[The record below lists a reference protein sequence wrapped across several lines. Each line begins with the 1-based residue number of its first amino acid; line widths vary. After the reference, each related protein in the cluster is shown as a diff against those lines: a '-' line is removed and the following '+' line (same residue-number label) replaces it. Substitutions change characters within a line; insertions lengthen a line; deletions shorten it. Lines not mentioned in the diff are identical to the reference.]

1 MDERDQYISI
11 RGARVHNLKNIDIDI
26 PRDKLVVVTGVS
38 GSGKSSLAFD
48 TIFAEG
54 QRRYIESLSSYARQ
68 FLEQMQKPDVDHIEG
83 VPPTIAIEQ
92 RTTTASPRSTVATVT
107 EIYDYLRLLFAK
119 LGTPHCPKCGQEVA
133 RQSAEEIMER
143 VMQISLGARLMLL
156 APVVRGK
163 KGEHKEVFESMRK
176 EGFVRARV
184 DGLLV
189 DITQPIKLRRYKTH
203 TIEAMVDRLIMKE
216 DIESRLYDSIRT
228 CLEVGEGIMIV
239 SQEKTVGSKRYA
251 VSSKKAPTPYFLLP
265 TGNWQ
270 DTLYSQRYAC
280 RQCGT
285 GLEEPTP
292 RLFSFNSPYGACQS
306 CEGLGY
312 RLEFD
317 PELIIPDKSLTL
329 RQGAIHALKDWGT
342 RTDSYYERLLMSASG
357 GFLKE
362 MDTPFK
368 KLSRETRQAILYGG
382 EVLPSGQRGRG
393 RSPDLPSSSGQ
404 ETRSYPGEGF
414 RGAIP
419 LLREWY
425 STTESDSV
433 RTRLESYMCEQT
445 CESCKGT
452 RLRPEALAVGIGGKN
467 IGEIVKLDV
476 YRALSA
482 LSEFQD
488 LFSPPQ
494 AGEKKRI
501 AGEILKEITS
511 RLRFMIELG
520 LGYLTL
526 DRISTTLSG
535 GEAQRLRLASQVGS
549 GLVGVCYVLDEPTIG
564 LHARDG
570 QRLISTLKALR
581 DLGNTVL
588 VVEHDEETIRNA
600 DHIIDLGPGAGD
612 RGGRVVSQGP
622 LEEIIQRDASLT
634 ASYLKGELKIE
645 IPPRRRKIGWDN
657 CIEIKEARENNLK
670 SIDVKIPLGVFVC
683 VTGVSGSGKSTLVD
697 QILHKALARALY
709 RSNVRPGAHERI
721 LGIEKIDK
729 VIEIDQSPIGRT
741 PRSNP
746 ATYTGV
752 FTHIRQAFAQT
763 REARVRGYGPGRF
776 SFNVKGGRCQGCE
789 GQGIKRLEMHFLPDT
804 YVTCDQCKGKRYNR
818 ETLEI
823 TYREKNIADV
833 LAMRIE
839 EAHELFRNIPKIERT
854 LRTLKEVGLGYITLG
869 QPSTT
874 LSGGEAQRVKLSTEL
889 AKAPTG
895 RTLYILDEPTVGLH
909 FADIHNLLNILN
921 RLVDM
926 GNTVIIIEHQMD
938 VVKQADYIID
948 LGPEGGEEGGEVV
961 VAGTP
966 EEVARCK
973 RSYTGVALSRYLS
986 AKNSKAQN

>member
-1 MDERDQYISI
+1 MEQCIFI

-92 RTTTASPRSTVATVT
+92 RTATASPRSTVATVT

-119 LGTPHCPKCGQEVA
+119 LGTPYCPQCGQKVA
-133 RQSAEEIMER
+133 RQSTEEIVER
-143 VMQISLGARLMLL
+143 VMQIAPGTRLMLL
-156 APVVRGK
+156 APVIRGK
-163 KGEHKEVFESMRK
+163 KGEHREVFEAMRK

-189 DITQPIKLRRYKTH
+189 DITQPIKLARYKTH
-203 TIEAMVDRLIMKE
+203 NIEVMVDRLIMKE
-216 DIESRLYDSIRT
+216 DIRSRLYDSIQT

-239 SQEKTVGSKRYA
+239 SREKGKGIRLRRTD
-251 VSSKKAPTPYFLLP
+251 LP
-265 TGNWQ
+265 NLRVRRPEATEWQ
-270 DTLYSQRYAC
+270 DALYSQRYAC
-280 RQCGT
+280 SECGT
-285 GLEEPTP
+285 GLEEPAP
-292 RLFSFNSPYGACQS
+292 RLFSFNSPYGACPS

-317 PELIIPDKSLTL
+317 PDLVVPLKSLSL
-329 RQGAIHALKDWGT
+329 RQGAIHALKDWDT
-342 RTDSYYERLLMSASG
+342 RTDRGYERLLMD
-357 GFLKE
+357 FFPTE

-368 KLSRETRQAILYGG
+368 MLSRETRHAILHGG
-382 EVLPSGQRGRG
+382 RGFEGVLP
-393 RSPDLPSSSGQ
+393 
-404 ETRSYPGEGF
+404 
-414 RGAIP
+414 
-419 LLREWY
+419 LLKDWY
-425 STTESDSV
+425 SRTGRESV
-433 RTRLESYMCEQT
+433 RKRLESYMWEQT
-445 CESCKGT
+445 CEGCKGS
-452 RLRPEALAVGIGGKN
+452 RLRPEALAVKIGDKNVGQVVELDTFKALSTLSGFQNLFLSGGK
-467 IGEIVKLDV
+467 
-476 YRALSA
+476 
-482 LSEFQD
+482 Q
-488 LFSPPQ
+488 
-494 AGEKKRI
+494 RI
-501 AGEILKEITS
+501 AREVLKEITS

-526 DRISTTLSG
+526 NRISTTLSG

-564 LHARDG
+564 LHSRDG
-570 QRLISTLKALR
+570 NRLISTLKALR
-581 DLGNTVL
+581 DLGNTIL
-588 VVEHDEETIRNA
+588 VVEHDEETIRSA

-612 RGGRVVSQGP
+612 RGGRVVSQGT
-622 LEEIIQRDASLT
+622 LEDILQKDGSLT
-634 ASYLKGELKIE
+634 ASYLRGELKIE
-645 IPPRRRKIGWDN
+645 IPSRRRKIDWKN
-657 CIEIKEARENNLK
+657 SIEIKGARENNLK
-670 SIDVKIPLGVFVC
+670 SIDVKFPLGVFCC

-697 QILHKALARALY
+697 QILHRALARAIY
-709 RSNVRPGAHERI
+709 RSNVKPGAYDHI
-721 LGIEKIDK
+721 LGAEKIDK

-752 FTHIRQAFAQT
+752 FTYIRQVFAQT
-763 REARVRGYGPGRF
+763 REARIRGYGQGRF
-776 SFNVKGGRCQGCE
+776 SFNVKGGRCEGCE
-789 GQGIKRLEMHFLPDT
+789 GQGIKRLKMHFLPDT
-804 YVTCDQCKGKRYNR
+804 YVTCDQCKGRRYNR

-823 TYREKNIADV
+823 TYREKNIAEV
-833 LAMRIE
+833 LAMRVE
-839 EAHELFRNIPKIERT
+839 EVYELFKNIPKIERIF
-854 LRTLKEVGLGYITLG
+854 RTLKEVGLGYIALG
-869 QPSTT
+869 QSSTT

-909 FADIHNLLNILN
+909 FADIHNLLKILN

-926 GNTVIIIEHQMD
+926 GNTVIVIEHHLD
-938 VVKQADYIID
+938 VIKQADYIID

-966 EEVARCK
+966 EEVTGYK
-973 RSYTGVALSRYLS
+973 KSYTGMALRRYLPTV
-986 AKNSKAQN
+986 

>member
-1 MDERDQYISI
+1 MEERDQYISI

-26 PRDKLVVVTGVS
+26 PRDRLVVVTGVS

-119 LGTPHCPKCGQEVA
+119 LGTPHCPQCGQEVA
-133 RQSAEEIMER
+133 RQSADEIVER
-143 VMQISLGARLMLL
+143 VSRLAPGTRLMLL
-156 APVVRGK
+156 APVIKGK
-163 KGEHKEVFESMRK
+163 KGEHREVFEAMRK

-189 DITQPIKLRRYKTH
+189 DVTQPIKLSRYKVH
-203 TIEAMVDRLIMKE
+203 NIEIMVDRLIMKE
-216 DIESRLYDSIRT
+216 DIGPRLYDSIQT

-239 SQEKTVGSKRYA
+239 SQECGVRNAEFGISRSASRIPRSTLR
-251 VSSKKAPTPYFLLP
+251 TPHSA
-265 TGNWQ
+265 WQ

-280 RQCGT
+280 RQCSM
-285 GLEEPTP
+285 GLEEPAP

-317 PELIIPDKSLTL
+317 TDLIVPEKSLTL
-329 RQGAIHALKDWGT
+329 RQGAVHALKGWGT
-342 RTDSYYERLLMSASG
+342 RTDSLYERLLKDFFPA
-357 GFLKE
+357 E

-368 KLSRETRQAILYGG
+368 KLSKETRETI
-382 EVLPSGQRGRG
+382 
-393 RSPDLPSSSGQ
+393 
-404 ETRSYPGEGF
+404 F
-414 RGAIP
+414 RGGGSFEGVLP
-419 LLREWY
+419 LLRDLH
-425 STTESDSV
+425 SRTEREAIRS
-433 RTRLESYMCEQT
+433 RLESYMCEQT
-445 CESCKGT
+445 CEDCQGA
-452 RLRPEALAVGIGGKN
+452 RLRPEALAVEIGGKN
-467 IGEIVKLDV
+467 IGQVVKLDAI
-476 YRALSA
+476 RALST
-482 LSEFQD
+482 LDGFQN
-488 LFSPPQ
+488 LFSG
-494 AGEKKRI
+494 GEKGRI
-501 AGEILKEITS
+501 AREILKEITG
-511 RLRFMIELG
+511 RLSFMIELG
-520 LGYLTL
+520 LGYLAL

-564 LHARDG
+564 LHSRDG

-600 DHIIDLGPGAGD
+600 DHIVDLGPGAGD
-612 RGGRVVSQGP
+612 RGGRVVSQGS
-622 LEEIIQRDASLT
+622 LGEILQRDSSLT

-645 IPPRRRKIGWDN
+645 IPPRRRKIDWKN
-657 CIEIKEARENNLK
+657 CIEIRGARENNLR
-670 SIDVKIPLGVFVC
+670 SIDVKIPLGVFCC

-697 QILHKALARALY
+697 QTLHRTLARAIY
-709 RSNVRPGAHERI
+709 RSNVKPGACDRI
-721 LGIEKIDK
+721 AGIEKIDK

-746 ATYTGV
+746 ATYTGA
-752 FTHIRQAFAQT
+752 FTHIRQVFAQT
-763 REARVRGYGPGRF
+763 REARIRGYSPGRF
-776 SFNVKGGRCQGCE
+776 SFNVKGGRCEGCE
-789 GQGIKRLEMHFLPDT
+789 GQGTKRLEMHFLPDT
-804 YVTCDQCKGKRYNR
+804 YVTCDQCKGRRYNR
-818 ETLEI
+818 ETMEI
-823 TYREKNIADV
+823 TYREKNIAEA

-839 EAHELFRNIPKIERT
+839 EAHELFKNIPKLERT

-895 RTLYILDEPTVGLH
+895 RTFYILDEPTVGLH
-909 FADIHNLLNILN
+909 FADIHNLLEILN

-926 GNTVIIIEHQMD
+926 GNTVVIIEHHLD
-938 VVKQADYIID
+938 VIKQADYVID

-961 VAGTP
+961 VTGTP
-966 EEVARCK
+966 EEVARCEG
-973 RSYTGVALSRYLS
+973 SHTGVALRRYL
-986 AKNSKAQN
+986 

>member
-1 MDERDQYISI
+1 MDEREQYISI

-26 PRDKLVVVTGVS
+26 PRDRLVVVTGVS

-92 RTTTASPRSTVATVT
+92 RTATVSPRSTVATVT

-119 LGTPHCPKCGQEVA
+119 LGTPYCPQCGQEVA
-133 RQSAEEIMER
+133 RQSVEEIVER
-143 VMQISLGARLMLL
+143 IMQIPSGIRLMLL
-156 APVVRGK
+156 APVIKGK

-184 DGLLV
+184 DGLLIDV
-189 DITQPIKLRRYKTH
+189 TQPIKLSRYKTH
-203 TIEAMVDRLIMKE
+203 NIEVMVDRLIMKE
-216 DIESRLYDSIRT
+216 DIGPRLYDSIQT

-239 SQEKTVGSKRYA
+239 SQERVHSPRRSLGRFKGSKGGR
-251 VSSKKAPTPYFLLP
+251 VTPRP
-265 TGNWQ
+265 SQADWQ

-285 GLEEPTP
+285 GLEEPAP
-292 RLFSFNSPYGACQS
+292 RLFSFNSPYGACQA

-317 PELIIPDKSLTL
+317 TDLIIPDKSLSL

-342 RTDSYYERLLMSASG
+342 RTDRHYEQLLMDY
-357 GFLKE
+357 FPRE
-362 MDTPFK
+362 MDIPFR
-368 KLSRETRQAILYGG
+368 KLPRETREALLLG
-382 EVLPSGQRGRG
+382 GRG
-393 RSPDLPSSSGQ
+393 F
-404 ETRSYPGEGF
+404 EGVL
-414 RGAIP
+414 P
-419 LLREWY
+419 LLRDLH
-425 STTESDSV
+425 SGTEREAV
-433 RTRLESYMCEQT
+433 KRRLESYMCEQT
-445 CESCKGT
+445 CEGCNGY
-452 RLRPEALAVGIGGKN
+452 RLRPEALSVKIAGKN
-467 IGEIVKLDV
+467 IGQIVELDAL
-476 YRALSA
+476 RALSA
-482 LSEFQD
+482 MVEFQE
-488 LFSPPQ
+488 LFSK
-494 AGEKKRI
+494 GEKSALGGI
-501 AGEILKEITS
+501 AKEILKEITS
-511 RLRFMIELG
+511 RLKFMIELG

-535 GEAQRLRLASQVGS
+535 GESQRLRLASQVGS
-549 GLVGVCYVLDEPTIG
+549 GLIGVCYVLDEPTIG
-564 LHARDG
+564 LHSRDG
-570 QRLISTLKALR
+570 QRLISTLKTLR
-581 DLGNTVL
+581 DMGNTVL
-588 VVEHDEETIRNA
+588 VVEHDEETIRSA

-612 RGGRVVSQGP
+612 RGGRVVSQGS
-622 LEEIIQRDASLT
+622 LGEILQRDGSLT
-634 ASYLKGELKIE
+634 ASYLRGELRIE
-645 IPPRRRKIGWDN
+645 IPPRRRKIDWKN
-657 CIEIKEARENNLK
+657 CIEIKGAKENNLK
-670 SIDVKIPLGVFVC
+670 SIDVKIPLGVFCC
-683 VTGVSGSGKSTLVD
+683 VTGVSGSGKSTMVD
-697 QILHKALARALY
+697 QTLHRALARALY
-709 RSNVRPGAHERI
+709 RSNVKPGVHDRI
-721 LGIEKIDK
+721 VGIEKIDK

-752 FTHIRQAFAQT
+752 FTYIRQVFAQT
-763 REARVRGYGPGRF
+763 REARARGYGQGRF
-776 SFNVKGGRCQGCE
+776 SFNIKGGRCEGCE
-789 GQGIKRLEMHFLPDT
+789 GQGTKRLEMHFLPDT

-823 TYREKNIADV
+823 TYREKNVADV

-839 EAHELFRNIPKIERT
+839 EAYELFRNIPKIERT
-854 LRTLKEVGLGYITLG
+854 LRTLKEVGLGYMTLG
-869 QPSTT
+869 QSSTT

-926 GNTVIIIEHQMD
+926 GNTVVIIEHHLD

-966 EEVARCK
+966 EEVTRCA
-973 RSYTGVALSRYLS
+973 RSYTGMALRRYLS
-986 AKNSKAQN
+986 VS

>member
-189 DITQPIKLRRYKTH
+189 DITQPIKLSRYKNH

-342 RTDSYYERLLMSASG
+342 RTDSYYERLLMSASS

-368 KLSRETRQAILYGG
+368 KLPRETRQAVFYGG
-382 EVLPSGQRGRG
+382 Q
-393 RSPDLPSSSGQ
+393 
-404 ETRSYPGEGF
+404 GF

-452 RLRPEALAVGIGGKN
+452 RLRPEA
-467 IGEIVKLDV
+467 
-476 YRALSA
+476 
-482 LSEFQD
+482 
-488 LFSPPQ
+488 
-494 AGEKKRI
+494 
-501 AGEILKEITS
+501 
-511 RLRFMIELG
+511 
-520 LGYLTL
+520 
-526 DRISTTLSG
+526 
-535 GEAQRLRLASQVGS
+535 
-549 GLVGVCYVLDEPTIG
+549 
-564 LHARDG
+564 
-570 QRLISTLKALR
+570 
-581 DLGNTVL
+581 
-588 VVEHDEETIRNA
+588 
-600 DHIIDLGPGAGD
+600 
-612 RGGRVVSQGP
+612 
-622 LEEIIQRDASLT
+622 
-634 ASYLKGELKIE
+634 
-645 IPPRRRKIGWDN
+645 
-657 CIEIKEARENNLK
+657 
-670 SIDVKIPLGVFVC
+670 
-683 VTGVSGSGKSTLVD
+683 
-697 QILHKALARALY
+697 
-709 RSNVRPGAHERI
+709 
-721 LGIEKIDK
+721 
-729 VIEIDQSPIGRT
+729 
-741 PRSNP
+741 
-746 ATYTGV
+746 
-752 FTHIRQAFAQT
+752 
-763 REARVRGYGPGRF
+763 
-776 SFNVKGGRCQGCE
+776 
-789 GQGIKRLEMHFLPDT
+789 
-804 YVTCDQCKGKRYNR
+804 
-818 ETLEI
+818 
-823 TYREKNIADV
+823 
-833 LAMRIE
+833 
-839 EAHELFRNIPKIERT
+839 
-854 LRTLKEVGLGYITLG
+854 
-869 QPSTT
+869 
-874 LSGGEAQRVKLSTEL
+874 
-889 AKAPTG
+889 
-895 RTLYILDEPTVGLH
+895 
-909 FADIHNLLNILN
+909 
-921 RLVDM
+921 
-926 GNTVIIIEHQMD
+926 
-938 VVKQADYIID
+938 
-948 LGPEGGEEGGEVV
+948 
-961 VAGTP
+961 
-966 EEVARCK
+966 
-973 RSYTGVALSRYLS
+973 
-986 AKNSKAQN
+986 